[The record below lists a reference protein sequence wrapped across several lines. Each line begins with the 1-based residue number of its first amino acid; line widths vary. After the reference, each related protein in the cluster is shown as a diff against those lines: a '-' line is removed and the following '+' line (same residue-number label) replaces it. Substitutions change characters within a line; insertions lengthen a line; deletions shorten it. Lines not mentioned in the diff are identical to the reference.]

1 MGGPQLVWSGLS
13 GYGDV
18 IQRIVHRA
26 HEALRLRRTL
36 RSKLNGR
43 EEVNNGTRGQRHS
56 ILPANPVA
64 SIRLEELL
72 VRDGRSNPVR
82 KYRGLRVG
90 EPNCVAGGP
99 G

>member
-1 MGGPQLVWSGLS
+1 MGG
-13 GYGDV
+13 
-18 IQRIVHRA
+18 
-26 HEALRLRRTL
+26 
-36 RSKLNGR
+36 

-82 KYRGLRVG
+82 KYRVGGRAKRCCRWFWVNHTGCNRHTHRTTRDANAGPRKTMRGAKRALCRRWRV
-90 EPNCVAGGP
+90 C
-99 G
+99 